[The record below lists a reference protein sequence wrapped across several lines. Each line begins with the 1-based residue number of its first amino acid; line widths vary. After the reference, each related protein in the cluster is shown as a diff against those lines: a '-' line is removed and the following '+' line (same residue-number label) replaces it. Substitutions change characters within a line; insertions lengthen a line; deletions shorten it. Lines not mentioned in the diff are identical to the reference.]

1 MYLIRRQPHT
11 RQENDPSE
19 RDAKVKFESDGRFL
33 LCDFRLL
40 KKSWISGLKI
50 DIKWFFD
57 KQVCELR
64 AALGPLSGRSLQ
76 FCTDSCLRRY
86 LEARN
91 WNVDKAK
98 KMLEETIKWRAT
110 FKPEEIRW
118 VCGMQWLPAHF
129 LDMMARSNRYFSILD
144 DII

>member
-1 MYLIRRQPHT
+1 
-11 RQENDPSE
+11 
-19 RDAKVKFESDGRFL
+19 
-33 LCDFRLL
+33 
-40 KKSWISGLKI
+40 LKI

-76 FCTDSCLRRY
+76 YCTDSCLRRY

-118 VCGMQWLPAHF
+118 VCGMQ
-129 LDMMARSNRYFSILD
+129 
-144 DII
+144 